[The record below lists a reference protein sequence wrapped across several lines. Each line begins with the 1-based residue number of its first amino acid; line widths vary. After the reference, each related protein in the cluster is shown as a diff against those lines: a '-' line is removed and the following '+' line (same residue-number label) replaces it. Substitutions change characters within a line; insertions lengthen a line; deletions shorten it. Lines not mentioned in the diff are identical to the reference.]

1 MAEEPAG
8 LETGK
13 RRGGGR
19 ILLVVL
25 VVLLLSIVV
34 CVLVATQVLPA
45 LMQTL
50 LP

>member
-1 MAEEPAG
+1 MAEEQAG

-13 RRGGGR
+13 RRGAGR
-19 ILLVVL
+19 LLLLVL

-45 LMQTL
+45 LLQTL
-50 LP
+50 G